1 MIREGV
7 ILGERYEVRE
17 RIGTGGMAEVYRGKD
32 QKLNRFVAIKVL
44 KKEYR
49 EDDVFVRKFRA
60 EAQSAAGLMNPNI
73 VNVYDVGEDR
83 GLYFIIMELV
93 EGITLKDYI
102 EKKGGLSAKETI
114 SISIQI
120 CNGVEAAHSH
130 HIIHRDIKPQNIM
143 ISKEGKVKVM
153 DFGIARVASST
164 TVSSNAMGSVHY
176 TSPEQARGGFSD
188 EKSDIYSVGITM
200 YEMVTGKV
208 PFDGESTVSI
218 AIKHLQEEITPPS
231 AYVPDIPYSLEQIIL
246 KCTQKNADK
255 RYPNATLLIMDL
267 KRALVDP
274 QGHFVSLLPYEQ
286 GTDTVMITD
295 EDMSRIQSLA
305 DEYDEDED
313 YDDDYDYDDDDDDDY
328 DYDDD
333 EYDDEDEDYDDDED
347 VVYDKRG
354 RDSDVNPR
362 MAKIMKILAVVVGV
376 IIIFVMIYVIGQA
389 AGMFKSG
396 FSTTNKTE
404 KTDQVSVPNVVGKT
418 EDEAASIL
426 NKKELGFKVVTREAS
441 TEYEAGIV
449 TEQKTEAGTK
459 VDKNT
464 EIEVVISLGKEAE
477 TVPVPDV
484 TGMSESQAQ
493 SALTAK
499 GFTIGSTTYD
509 YSDDFNSSDVISTSP
524 AANTSAEKGSSIDIV
539 VSKGPKP
546 IEKKTVPNLV
556 GKSREDAEAALNER
570 GLVLGDV
577 AEIYDSNEAGIVINQ
592 SPSSGGSVQAGSTV
606 SITVSKG
613 EKPEE
618 KATVPN
624 VVGIMESEAR
634 SMISEAGLVVSA
646 ERQTDE
652 APAGTVIYQSIDPDA
667 QVSPGQT
674 ISITISDGPGEP
686 APEEGNTEE
695 PPAEE

>member
-49 EDDVFVRKFRA
+49 EDEVFVRKFRA

-83 GLYFIIMELV
+83 GLYYIIMELV

-102 EKKGGLSAKETI
+102 EKKDGLSAKETI

-200 YEMVTGKV
+200 YEMVTGRV

-231 AYVPDIPYSLEQIIL
+231 VYVPDIPYSLEQIIL

-274 QGHFVSLLPYEQ
+274 QGHFVSMLPYEQ

-305 DEYDEDED
+305 DEYDEDDD
-313 YDDDYDYDDDDDDDY
+313 YDDDYDDDDYDYDDDD
-328 DYDDD
+328 
-333 EYDDEDEDYDDDED
+333 EYDDYDDDED
-347 VVYDKRG
+347 DGYDDDDTG
-354 RDSDVNPR
+354 YDSPGKGQDVNPK
-362 MAKIMKILAVVVGV
+362 MAKIMKILAVVLGV
-376 IIIFVMIYVIGQA
+376 VIIFVMIYMIGQA
-389 AGMFKSG
+389 AGLFKQGLGSG
-396 FSTTNKTE
+396 TKKEETN
-404 KTDQVSVPNVVGKT
+404 QVEVPNVVGKT
-418 EDEAASIL
+418 EDEAASAL
-426 NKKELGFKVVTREAS
+426 NKKGLGFKVITRESS
-441 TEYEAGIV
+441 TEYDAGIV

-464 EIEVVISLGKEAE
+464 EIQVIVSLGKEAE
-477 TVPVPDV
+477 TVTVPDV

-493 SALTAK
+493 SSLTSK
-499 GFTIGSTTYD
+499 GFTIGNTTYD
-509 YSDDFNSSDVISTSP
+509 YSDDVNPSDVISTSP
-524 AANTSAEKGSSIDIV
+524 AANTSVEKGSSIDLV
-539 VSKGPKP
+539 VSKGSKP
-546 IEKKTVPNLV
+546 VEKATVPNLV
-556 GKSREDAEAALNER
+556 GRSREDAEAALNER

-577 AEIYDSNEAGIVINQ
+577 SEIYDSNEAGIVINQ
-592 SPSSGGSVQAGSTV
+592 SPSSGGSVAAGSTV

-618 KATVPN
+618 KSTVPN
-624 VVGIMESEAR
+624 VVGIMESDAR
-634 SMISEAGLVVSA
+634 SMISEAGLTVSVN
-646 ERQTDE
+646 RQADE
-652 APAGTVIYQSIDPDA
+652 APAGTVIYQSIEPEE

-674 ISITISDGPGEP
+674 LSITVSTGPGEAP
-686 APEEGNTEE
+686 AEDGGQEE

>member
-49 EDDVFVRKFRA
+49 EDEVFVRKFRA

-83 GLYFIIMELV
+83 GLYYIIMELV

-102 EKKGGLSAKETI
+102 EKKDGLSAKETI

-200 YEMVTGKV
+200 YEMVTGRV
-208 PFDGESTVSI
+208 PFDGESTVTI

-231 AYVPDIPYSLEQIIL
+231 VYVPDIPYSLEQIIL

-274 QGHFVSLLPYEQ
+274 QGHFVSMLPYEQ

-305 DEYDEDED
+305 DEYDEDDD
-313 YDDDYDYDDDDDDDY
+313 YDDDYDDDDYDYDDDDDEY
-328 DYDDD
+328 GEYDDD
-333 EYDDEDEDYDDDED
+333 DDGYDDDDTE
-347 VVYDKRG
+347 YDRPGKG
-354 RDSDVNPR
+354 QDVNPK
-362 MAKIMKILAVVVGV
+362 MAKIMKILAVVLGV
-376 IIIFVMIYVIGQA
+376 VIIFVMIYMIGQA
-389 AGMFKSG
+389 AGLFKQGFGSG
-396 FSTTNKTE
+396 TKKEETN
-404 KTDQVSVPNVVGKT
+404 QVEVPNVVGKT
-418 EDEAASIL
+418 EDDAAKAL
-426 NKKELGFKVVTREAS
+426 NKKGLGFKVITREAS
-441 TEYEAGIV
+441 TEYDAGIV

-464 EIEVVISLGKEAE
+464 EIQVIVSLGKEAE
-477 TVPVPDV
+477 TVTVPDV
-484 TGMSESQAQ
+484 TGMSESQA
-493 SALTAK
+493 STSLTSK
-499 GFTIGSTTYD
+499 GFTIGNTTYD
-509 YSDDFNSSDVISTSP
+509 YSDKVNPSDVISTSP
-524 AANTSAEKGSSIDIV
+524 GANTSVEKGSSIDLV
-539 VSKGPKP
+539 VSKGSKP
-546 IEKKTVPNLV
+546 VEKATVPNLV
-556 GKSREDAEAALNER
+556 GKSRENAEAALNER

-577 AEIYDSNEAGIVINQ
+577 SEIYDSNEAGIVINQ
-592 SPSSGGSVQAGSTV
+592 SPSSGGSVEAGSTV

-618 KATVPN
+618 KSTVPN
-624 VVGIMESEAR
+624 VVGLMESEAR
-634 SMISEAGLVVSA
+634 SVISEAGLIVSA
-646 ERQTDE
+646 DRQEDE

-674 ISITISDGPGEP
+674 ISITVSTGPGAEVP
-686 APEEGNTEE
+686 SENGDNGE

>member
-49 EDDVFVRKFRA
+49 EDEVFVRKFRA

-83 GLYFIIMELV
+83 GLYYIIMELV

-102 EKKGGLSAKETI
+102 EKKDGLSAKETI

-200 YEMVTGKV
+200 YEMVTGRV

-231 AYVPDIPYSLEQIIL
+231 VYVPDIPYSLEQIIL

-274 QGHFVSLLPYEQ
+274 QGHFVSMLPYEQ

-305 DEYDEDED
+305 DEYDEDDD
-313 YDDDYDYDDDDDDDY
+313 YDDDYDDDDYDYDDDDEYD

-333 EYDDEDEDYDDDED
+333 DDDGYDDDD
-347 VVYDKRG
+347 TGYDSPGKG
-354 RDSDVNPR
+354 QDVNPK
-362 MAKIMKILAVVVGV
+362 MAKIMKILAVVLGV
-376 IIIFVMIYVIGQA
+376 VIIFVMIYMIGQA
-389 AGMFKSG
+389 AGLFKQGLGSG
-396 FSTTNKTE
+396 TKKEETN
-404 KTDQVSVPNVVGKT
+404 QVEVPNVVGKT
-418 EDEAASIL
+418 EDEAAS
-426 NKKELGFKVVTREAS
+426 R
-441 TEYEAGIV
+441 
-449 TEQKTEAGTK
+449 
-459 VDKNT
+459 
-464 EIEVVISLGKEAE
+464 
-477 TVPVPDV
+477 
-484 TGMSESQAQ
+484 
-493 SALTAK
+493 
-499 GFTIGSTTYD
+499 
-509 YSDDFNSSDVISTSP
+509 
-524 AANTSAEKGSSIDIV
+524 
-539 VSKGPKP
+539 
-546 IEKKTVPNLV
+546 
-556 GKSREDAEAALNER
+556 
-570 GLVLGDV
+570 
-577 AEIYDSNEAGIVINQ
+577 
-592 SPSSGGSVQAGSTV
+592 
-606 SITVSKG
+606 
-613 EKPEE
+613 
-618 KATVPN
+618 
-624 VVGIMESEAR
+624 
-634 SMISEAGLVVSA
+634 
-646 ERQTDE
+646 
-652 APAGTVIYQSIDPDA
+652 
-667 QVSPGQT
+667 
-674 ISITISDGPGEP
+674 
-686 APEEGNTEE
+686 
-695 PPAEE
+695 

>member
-49 EDDVFVRKFRA
+49 EDEVFVRKFRA

-83 GLYFIIMELV
+83 GLYYIIMELV

-102 EKKGGLSAKETI
+102 EKKDGLSAKETI

-200 YEMVTGKV
+200 YEMVTGRV

-231 AYVPDIPYSLEQIIL
+231 VYAPDIPYSLEQIIL

-274 QGHFVSLLPYEQ
+274 QGHFVSMLPYEQ

-313 YDDDYDYDDDDDDDY
+313 DDYDDYDDDDY
-328 DYDDD
+328 DYDDED
-333 EYDDEDEDYDDDED
+333 EYGEYDDDDDGYDDDDTGYED
-347 VVYDKRG
+347 AGKG
-354 RDSDVNPR
+354 QDVNPK

-376 IIIFVMIYVIGQA
+376 IIIFVMIYMIGQA
-389 AGMFKSG
+389 AGLFKQG
-396 FSTTNKTE
+396 LGNNTKKEETN
-404 KTDQVSVPNVVGKT
+404 QVEVPNVVGKT
-418 EDEAASIL
+418 EDEAALAL
-426 NKKELGFKVVTREAS
+426 NKKELGFKVITREAS
-441 TEYEAGIV
+441 TEYDAGIV
-449 TEQKTEAGTK
+449 TEQKTKAGTK

-464 EIEVVISLGKEAE
+464 EIQVIVSLGKEAE
-477 TVPVPDV
+477 TVNVPDV

-493 SALTAK
+493 SSLTSK
-499 GFTIGSTTYD
+499 GFTIGNTTYD
-509 YSDDFNSSDVISTSP
+509 YSDKVNPSDVISTSP
-524 AANTSAEKGSSIDIV
+524 AANTSVEKGSSIDLV
-539 VSKGPKP
+539 VSKGSKP
-546 IEKKTVPNLV
+546 VEKSTVPNLV
-556 GKSREDAEAALNER
+556 GKSRENAEAALNER

-577 AEIYDSNEAGIVINQ
+577 SEIYDSNEAGTVINQ
-592 SPSSGGSVQAGSTV
+592 SPSSGGSVDAGSTV

-618 KATVPN
+618 KSTVPN
-624 VVGIMESEAR
+624 VVGVMESEAR
-634 SMISEAGLVVSA
+634 SMISGAGLIVSA
-646 ERQTDE
+646 ERQEDE
-652 APAGTVIYQSIDPDA
+652 APAGTVIYQSIDPDE

-674 ISITISDGPGEP
+674 ISITISTGPGE
-686 APEEGNTEE
+686 APLEDPPIEE
-695 PPAEE
+695 